1 MEIFFSPNQ
10 NMTKKAQS
18 DNQVKRFVLI
28 SISILFLLGCK
39 EDKRYL
45 VVSKVKSTCAL
56 ATTETIIDKVVIGYK
71 EKRTFFRLF
80 ALGEAS
86 FLAETEATIKT
97 GVRLEKIMPED
108 VIIKGDRIEL
118 KLPAVEVL
126 NFDYPFEAVR
136 VNEVASRN
144 ALFNQVTVEDEEMF
158 LRMAESDIRKH
169 LEYTGIV
176 KQTQDN
182 VRSML
187 MGILTQL
194 GYEEIYIVFKSD
206 DLIQQIVIPQELLSK
221 DDD

>member
-1 MEIFFSPNQ
+1 
-10 NMTKKAQS
+10 MTKKAQS

-194 GYEEIYIVFKSD
+194 GYEEIYIDFKSD

>member
-1 MEIFFSPNQ
+1 MI
-10 NMTKKAQS
+10 T
-18 DNQVKRFVLI
+18 I
-28 SISILFLLGCK
+28 SIGIVFLLGCK

-45 VVSKVKSTCAL
+45 AVSKIKSTCAL

-80 ALGEAS
+80 ALGEATY
-86 FLAETEATIKT
+86 LAETEATIKT
-97 GVRLEKIMPED
+97 GVRLENIMPED
-108 VIIKGDRIEL
+108 VTIQGDRIEL
-118 KLPAVEVL
+118 RLPAVEVL

-144 ALFNQVTVEDEEMF
+144 ALFNRVTVADEEKF
-158 LRMAESDIRKH
+158 LRLAESDIRKH

-176 KQTQDN
+176 QQTQRN

-194 GYEEIYIVFKSD
+194 GYEEIYISFETD
-206 DLIQQIVIPQELLSK
+206 ELIQQIVIPQELLPDEE
-221 DDD
+221 DD

>member
-1 MEIFFSPNQ
+1 M
-10 NMTKKAQS
+10 KKLL
-18 DNQVKRFVLI
+18 LI

-80 ALGEAS
+80 ALGDAS

-108 VIIKGDRIEL
+108 VVINGDRIEL
-118 KLPAVEVL
+118 MLPAVEVL
-126 NFDYPFEAVR
+126 NFDYPFEKVK
-136 VNEVASRN
+136 VNDAASVN

-158 LRMAESDIRKH
+158 LRMAEADIRQH

-194 GYEEIYIVFKSD
+194 GYQEIYISFASD
-206 DLIQQIVIPQELLSK
+206 DLIQQIVIPQELLPEE
-221 DDD
+221 DD